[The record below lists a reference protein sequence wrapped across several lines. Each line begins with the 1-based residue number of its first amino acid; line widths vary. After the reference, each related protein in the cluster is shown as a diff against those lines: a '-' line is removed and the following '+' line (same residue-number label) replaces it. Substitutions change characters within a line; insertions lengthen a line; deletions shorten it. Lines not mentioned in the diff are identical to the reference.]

1 MVVKFADTQKDKEQK
16 RMAQQLQQQMQQISA
31 ASVWG
36 NLAGLNTLG
45 PQYLA
50 VSLCGLLSADSASSQ
65 LFLLLLPLVNRHNG
79 IYNSY
84 HLKILHKNSGNVAL
98 KL

>member
-50 VSLCGLLSADSASSQ
+50 VSLCGLLSAGCASSQ
-65 LFLLLLPLVNRHNG
+65 LFLLLLSLADICNG
-79 IYNSY
+79 AHSF
-84 HLKILHKNSGNVAL
+84 
-98 KL
+98 

>member
-1 MVVKFADTQKDKEQK
+1 MYLFENRLQGCSSPIVVKFADTQKDKEQK
-16 RMAQQLQQQMQQISA
+16 RIAQQLQQQMQQISA

-50 VSLCGLLSADSASSQ
+50 VS
-65 LFLLLLPLVNRHNG
+65 F
-79 IYNSY
+79 
-84 HLKILHKNSGNVAL
+84 
-98 KL
+98 

>member
-50 VSLCGLLSADSASSQ
+50 VSLCGLLSADCASSQ
-65 LFLLLLPLVNRHNG
+65 LFLLLLSLANKHSG
-79 IYNSY
+79 IYNFGRVE
-84 HLKILHKNSGNVAL
+84 ILHKKIRHCDVL
-98 KL
+98 

>member
-1 MVVKFADTQKDKEQK
+1 MCNCLNCYLQGCSSPIVVKFADTQKDKEQK
-16 RMAQQLQQQMQQISA
+16 RIAQQLQQQMQQISA

-50 VSLCGLLSADSASSQ
+50 VSFSSEFFSSLQGLQCLIV
-65 LFLLLLPLVNRHNG
+65 L
-79 IYNSY
+79 
-84 HLKILHKNSGNVAL
+84 
-98 KL
+98 

>member
-50 VSLCGLLSADSASSQ
+50 VSPVVC
-65 LFLLLLPLVNRHNG
+65 FLQAVQAPGCFFSCCL
-79 IYNSY
+79 
-84 HLKILHKNSGNVAL
+84 
-98 KL
+98 

>member
-1 MVVKFADTQKDKEQK
+1 
-16 RMAQQLQQQMQQISA
+16 MQQISA

-50 VSLCGLLSADSASSQ
+50 LYLQLLQQTASSGN
-65 LFLLLLPLVNRHNG
+65 LSTLSG
-79 IYNSY
+79 
-84 HLKILHKNSGNVAL
+84 LHPMGGKCFTAVEERQQPGHEAQPTAV
-98 KL
+98 